1 MDLGTAVLHIR
12 MEIKVKS
19 KSVIIALKFLFYPG
33 NVNYYLP
40 VSRSR
45 QLYNSE
51 SEGRNF
57 FLEKLCELGLGEV
70 SQLHNE
76 IM

>member
-1 MDLGTAVLHIR
+1 MDLGTAVSHIR
-12 MEIKVKS
+12 MEIKVKP
-19 KSVIIALKFLFYPG
+19 KSVIIALKFLFHPG